1 MRRLIPVALLLA
13 LLLAGCSTVSD
24 PSGEGSGPFAGRS
37 PDGGPSNPPDL
48 SQVPDAVPRD
58 EPRARYGNPASYEVF
73 GQTYYVKDS
82 AEGYDE
88 EGIASWYGTKFHGRR
103 TSSGEPYDMYA
114 MTAAHRSLPLPAYAE
129 VTNLDNGKRVV
140 VRINDRGPFVDNRII
155 DLSYAAATRLD
166 MVDAGTA
173 PVRVRTVTAADS
185 LRSAGSGASVSDDDA
200 AAAAEPAGGDLTS
213 GAGIPAVTLPEG
225 ERLTVAEGQEAS
237 ETASNAARA
246 NGDGSAGRYYLQL
259 GAFGEA
265 ANAQRL
271 RDELDGKL
279 TAPVKVHSADG
290 VHRVKVGP
298 MADMGAVDQAHGE
311 LQGQGLHNFH
321 LVER

>member
-1 MRRLIPVALLLA
+1 MRRLIPFALLLA
-13 LLLAGCSTVSD
+13 LFLTGCSTVSG
-24 PSGEGSGPFAGRS
+24 PSGEEGGPFAGRS

-58 EPRARYGNPASYEVF
+58 EPRARYGNPARYEVF

-82 AEGYDE
+82 AEGYDQ

-114 MTAAHRSLPLPAYAE
+114 MTAAHRSLPLPTYAE

-185 LRSAGSGASVSDDDA
+185 LRTARPGDRAPAGDAQAASTVPDDDGADA
-200 AAAAEPAGGDLTS
+200 AGL
-213 GAGIPAVTLPEG
+213 PAVALPEG
-225 ERLTVAEGQEAS
+225 ERLVVTSGEDAPEAAANPSRDNGAEAS
-237 ETASNAARA
+237 
-246 NGDGSAGRYYLQL
+246 GRYFLQL
-259 GAFGEA
+259 GAFGQE
-265 ANAQRL
+265 ANARRL

-279 TAPVKVHSADG
+279 SAPVAVHSANG

-298 MADMGAVDQAHGE
+298 LADMGAVDQAHGE
-311 LQGQGLHNFH
+311 LERQGLRDFH

>member
-1 MRRLIPVALLLA
+1 MRRLIPFALLLA
-13 LLLAGCSTVSD
+13 LFLTGCSTVSG
-24 PSGEGSGPFAGRS
+24 PSGEEGGPFAGRS

-58 EPRARYGNPASYEVF
+58 EPRARYGNPARYEVF

-82 AEGYDE
+82 AEGYDQ

-114 MTAAHRSLPLPAYAE
+114 MTAAHRSLPLPTYAE

-185 LRSAGSGASVSDDDA
+185 CVPPAPGTVRPPATRRQRPPSPMMTGRTPRASRQWRCRRASGWWSRRARTRPRPPPIPPGTMGPRRVAVTSCSSAPSARRRT
-200 AAAAEPAGGDLTS
+200 PAGCVMS
-213 GAGIPAVTLPEG
+213 
-225 ERLTVAEGQEAS
+225 S
-237 ETASNAARA
+237 TAN
-246 NGDGSAGRYYLQL
+246 
-259 GAFGEA
+259 
-265 ANAQRL
+265 
-271 RDELDGKL
+271 
-279 TAPVKVHSADG
+279 
-290 VHRVKVGP
+290 
-298 MADMGAVDQAHGE
+298 
-311 LQGQGLHNFH
+311 
-321 LVER
+321 